1 MSSIKTYTAIFGIL
15 MALSTMQF
23 LFEYTGLLED
33 LYFPI
38 MAVILALSTFKAL
51 AVAGW
56 YMHVIE
62 EPRSIAYLGMAG
74 LLCVIALTAGAGYSV
89 L

>member
-1 MSSIKTYTAIFGIL
+1 MASIKTYTAIFGVL
-15 MALSTMQF
+15 MALSTVQF
-23 LFEYTGLLED
+23 LFEVTGLLED

-38 MAVILALSTFKAL
+38 MAVILGLSTFKAL

-62 EPRSIAYLGMAG
+62 EPRSIMYLGLTG
-74 LLCVIALTAGAGYSV
+74 LLCVVALTAGAGYSV